1 MACGISSIDAS
12 ETSEGSDIGKRLD
25 RAFFPLAFIT
35 FITFIT
41 FVTFVT
47 FLTARGAL
55 LCRFAENLPLETHS
69 LRD

>member
-35 FITFIT
+35 FITF
-41 FVTFVT
+41 VTFVT